1 MPHKSV
7 KSHLVQLVSWVW
19 FTPVRKSDHRV
30 VPVTPLCSPG
40 FFFQSFSKSII
51 FSKVTI
57 QICLFIKLK
66 QNLFSHIW
74 TFGINITETS
84 ERCFCFFSS
93 GVAPKT
99 DFQGLRVFSC
109 VTSLRMLV
117 NEQSFQRVIYKIL
130 KITCF
135 SSVFITLLLYL
146 HYDQSGPLC
155 PLKVCLPDH
164 CNICVSAVLVPR
176 WPFLKRHF

>member
-19 FTPVRKSDHRV
+19 FTLVRKSDRTV
-30 VPVTPLCSPG
+30 VPVTPLWCSPG

-57 QICLFIKLK
+57 QICLFNKLK
-66 QNLFSHIW
+66 QNVFSHIW

-84 ERCFCFFSS
+84 ERCFCFF
-93 GVAPKT
+93 
-99 DFQGLRVFSC
+99 QLRCCAKNGFPRSPCVFMC
-109 VTSLRMLV
+109 NIFTLV
-117 NEQSFQRVIYKIL
+117 NEQSLQKVIHKIL

-135 SSVFITLLLYL
+135 SSVFITLCYCAYIITNPVLCVRLKYVYRTTVIFVFLL
-146 HYDQSGPLC
+146 SSC
-155 PLKVCLPDH
+155 PGDL
-164 CNICVSAVLVPR
+164 
-176 WPFLKRHF
+176 F

>member
-19 FTPVRKSDHRV
+19 FTLVRKSDRRV
-30 VPVTPLCSPG
+30 VPVTPLWCSPG

-57 QICLFIKLK
+57 QICLFNKLK
-66 QNLFSHIW
+66 QNVFSHIW

-109 VTSLRMLV
+109 VTSLRWSM
-117 NEQSFQRVIYKIL
+117 SRVYKIL

-135 SSVFITLLLYL
+135 SSVFITLCYCAYIITNPVLCVRLKYVYRTIVIFVFLL
-146 HYDQSGPLC
+146 SSC
-155 PLKVCLPDH
+155 PGDL
-164 CNICVSAVLVPR
+164 
-176 WPFLKRHF
+176 F